1 MALTKTNTD
10 ALCLLTVGNPIIV
23 HLRKLKYRY
32 YLWTGLYML
41 ETHEKIA
48 FHFVVWPAAAAF
60 CLCSWSFLAAFCYY
74 IVVFGRAVVEGWR

>member
-10 ALCLLTVGNPIIV
+10 ALCPLTVGNPV
-23 HLRKLKYRY
+23 LVYLRKLKYHY

-48 FHFVVWPAAAAF
+48 FHFVVGPIVAAF
-60 CLCSWSFLAAFCYY
+60 CLY
-74 IVVFGRAVVEGWR
+74 VGVFGRGALEGWKAAGA